1 MSTVFAELRAR
12 GLSLPPASQK
22 GEIFND
28 YIHFFFLTCH
38 TILLRELTNIVLIIF
53 LE

>member
-28 YIHFFFLTCH
+28 YIHFFFFNLPH
-38 TILLRELTNIVLIIF
+38 HSFEGINKYSVDYLS
-53 LE
+53 